1 MPITFSIELVNMHLV
16 EKISICGSIR
26 RKKPEVNDAD
36 IIVLPKLN
44 KNITGY
50 LKNFHKCI
58 RAGNK
63 IVTVTY
69 RGLDIDVYIAT
80 PENFGVLQLIRTGS
94 AEHNKKLCT
103 LALKKGWKLWADGSG
118 LRTGDGDLISNTEIG
133 ILEKLLGKY
142 VEPEERE

>member
-1 MPITFSIELVNMHLV
+1 MHLV